1 MNGMTR
7 AMQRR
12 SFRQILGGTSLV
24 LLLLAAPAQAAEAP
38 LAPHFNDETA
48 SSGIASTYR
57 GDWEFMV
64 GGGAG
69 SFDCNADG
77 FPDLVLSGGEDKAKF
92 YLNRSTEGGALK
104 FEEKP
109 SGLELDKVIGAY
121 PLDIDGDGQQDV
133 VLLRSG
139 ENAVMRGL
147 GECRFE
153 RANEAFGFDGGD
165 AWSTAFSATW
175 EKGNA
180 WPTLAVGNYID
191 RFEDIEPWGSCTDNW
206 LHRPVSTTERRFAPP
221 LPLAPSFCPLSM
233 LFTDWNRSGVPSLRV
248 SNDREYYK
256 GGQEQM
262 WHVPSGQPPVLF
274 TQAEGWKYL
283 RIWGMGIAGRDIDF
297 DGYPEYALTSMADN
311 KLQKLAEVPA
321 DGKPKPAYNDVAFA
335 RGATAHRPYTGGEI
349 RPSTAWHTDFEDVN
363 NDGRTDLFIAKGNV
377 AKMPDFA
384 EKDPNNLLV
393 QGVDGKFIEMGD
405 KAGVASMATGRG
417 GALAD
422 FNLDGRID
430 LLVVNQGSPVEI
442 WRNVTEGAG
451 HFLQLALRQDGP
463 NRDAIGAWIEV
474 KTGDI
479 VQRRE
484 ITIGGGHASGKIGWW
499 HFGLGEQG
507 ETEIRVLWPDGEAG
521 DWQKVAADGFYVL
534 VRGVAPKAWK
544 PGEGL

>member
-1 MNGMTR
+1 MNGSTASGVLR
-7 AMQRR
+7 
-12 SFRQILGGTSLV
+12 LTSLAT
-24 LLLLAAPAQAAEAP
+24 LLLALQAGTALANGRP
-38 LAPHFNDETA
+38 LVPRFADETA
-48 SSGIASTYR
+48 TSGIVSTYR

-77 FPDLVLSGGEDKAKF
+77 FPDLVLAGGDDKARF
-92 YLNRSTEGGALK
+92 YLNRSQPGGALK
-104 FEEKP
+104 FEERA

-121 PLDIDGDGQQDV
+121 PLDVDGDGNQDV

-139 ENAVMRGL
+139 ENVLMRGL

-153 RANEAFGFDGGD
+153 RANEAWGFDGGD

-191 RFEDIEPWGSCTDNW
+191 RFEDLEPWGSCTDNW
-206 LHRPVSTTERRFAPP
+206 LHRPVSASERRFAPP
-221 LPLAPSFCPLSM
+221 LPLTPSFCPLSI
-233 LFTDWNRSGVPSLRV
+233 LFTDWNRSGTLSLRV

-262 WHVPSGQPPVLF
+262 WKLPPGGTPELY
-274 TQAEGWKYL
+274 TQAEGWRYL
-283 RIWGMGIAGRDIDF
+283 RIWGMGIASHDLDF
-297 DGYPEYALTSMADN
+297 DGYPEYFLTSMADN
-311 KLQKLAEVPA
+311 KLQKLAEIPA
-321 DGKPKPAYNDVAFA
+321 DGKPKPSYADVAFA
-335 RGATAHRPYTGGEI
+335 KGATAHRPYTGGEI
-349 RPSTAWHTDFEDVN
+349 RPSTAWHTEFEDIN

-384 EKDPNNLLV
+384 AKDPNNLLV
-393 QGVDGKFIEMGD
+393 QGEDGKFIEMGD

-442 WRNVTEGAG
+442 WRNTTETPGR
-451 HFLQLALRQDGP
+451 FLQVALRQDGP

-474 KTGDI
+474 KTGDY

-484 ITIGGGHASGKIGWW
+484 ITIGGGHVSGKTGWH
-499 HFGLGEQG
+499 HFGLGDQA

-521 DWQKVAADGFYVL
+521 EWQKVSTDGFYV
-534 VRGVAPKAWK
+534 VERGVAPKAWK
-544 PGEGL
+544 PGEGI

>member
-1 MNGMTR
+1 MTGSFSSRPFRLTAMATLVFALQAGTALANG
-7 AMQRR
+7 
-12 SFRQILGGTSLV
+12 GPLV
-24 LLLLAAPAQAAEAP
+24 PR
-38 LAPHFNDETA
+38 FTDETA

-57 GDWEFMV
+57 GDWEYMV

-77 FPDLVLSGGEDKAKF
+77 FPDLVLAGGEDKAKF
-92 YLNRSTEGGALK
+92 YLNRSTQGGALT

-109 SGLELDKVIGAY
+109 SGLELDKVIGTY
-121 PLDIDGDGQQDV
+121 PLDIDGDGMQDV

-139 ENAVMRGL
+139 ENVVMRGL

-153 RANEAFGFDGGD
+153 SANEAWAFDGGD

-191 RFEDIEPWGSCTDNW
+191 RFEDFEPWGSCTDNW

-221 LPLAPSFCPLSM
+221 LPLTPSFCPLSI
-233 LFTDWNRSGVPSLRV
+233 LFTDWNRSGTPSLRV

-262 WHVPSGQPPVLF
+262 WKLPPGKAPELY

-283 RIWGMGIAGRDIDF
+283 RIWGMGIASHDLDF
-297 DGYPEYALTSMADN
+297 DGYPEYFLTSMADN
-311 KLQKLAEVPA
+311 KLQKLGEIPA
-321 DGKPKPAYNDVAFA
+321 DGKPKPSYNDVAFTK
-335 RGATAHRPYTGGEI
+335 GATAHRPYVGGEI

-393 QGVDGKFIEMGD
+393 QGEDGKFTEMGD

-422 FNLDGRID
+422 FNLDGQID
-430 LLVVNQGSPVEI
+430 LLVVNQGSAVEI
-442 WRNVTEGAG
+442 WRNTTDTPG
-451 HFLQLALRQDGP
+451 HFLQVALRQEGP

-474 KTGDI
+474 KTGDH

-484 ITIGGGHASGKIGWW
+484 ITIGGGHVSGKTGWW
-499 HFGLGEQG
+499 HFGLGDQA

-521 DWQKVAADGFYVL
+521 EWQAVEADGFYV
-534 VRGVAPKAWK
+534 VQRGAVPRAWK

>member
-1 MNGMTR
+1 MKHFSR
-7 AMQRR
+7 AY
-12 SFRQILGGTSLV
+12 SLGKIATAV
-24 LLLLAAPAQAAEAP
+24 ALLLGLQAGTALANGGP
-38 LAPHFNDETA
+38 LVPRFADETA
-48 SSGIASTYR
+48 SSGITSTYR

-77 FPDLVLSGGEDKAKF
+77 FPDLVLAGGEDKTKF
-92 YLNRSTEGGALK
+92 YLNRSEAGGALK

-109 SGLELDKVIGAY
+109 SGLELDKVVGAY
-121 PLDIDGDGQQDV
+121 PLDVDGDGLQDV

-139 ENAVMRGL
+139 ENVVMRGL

-153 RANEAFGFDGGD
+153 RANEAWGFDGGD

-180 WPTLAVGNYID
+180 WPTLAIGNYID
-191 RFEDIEPWGSCTDNW
+191 RFEDFEPWGSCTDNW
-206 LHRPVSTTERRFAPP
+206 LHRPVAANERSFAPP
-221 LPLAPSFCPLSM
+221 LSLNPSFCPLSI
-233 LFTDWNRSGVPSLRV
+233 LFTDWNRSGTPSLRV

-262 WHVPSGQPPVLF
+262 WHVKPGEPPRLF
-274 TQAEGWKYL
+274 TQEEGWKYL
-283 RIWGMGIAGRDIDF
+283 RIWGMGIASRDLDF
-297 DGYPEYALTSMADN
+297 DGYPEYFLTSMADN
-311 KLQKLAEVPA
+311 KLQKLGEIPT
-321 DGKPKPAYNDVAFA
+321 DGKPKPSYADVAFA
-335 RGATAHRPYTGGEI
+335 KGATAHRPYTGGEI

-363 NDGRTDLFIAKGNV
+363 NDGRADLFIAKGNV

-393 QGVDGKFIEMGD
+393 QGEDGKFTEMGD
-405 KAGVASMATGRG
+405 KAGVASMATSRG
-417 GALAD
+417 GALSD
-422 FNLDGRID
+422 FNLDGKID

-442 WRNVTEGAG
+442 WRNTTETPG
-451 HFLQLALRQDGP
+451 HFLQIALRQEGP

-474 KTGDI
+474 KTGDH

-484 ITIGGGHASGKIGWW
+484 ITLGGGHASGKTGWW
-499 HFGLGEQG
+499 HFGLGEQA

-521 DWQKVAADGFYVL
+521 DWQKVAADGFYV
-534 VRGVAPKAWK
+534 VERGAPPKVWK
-544 PGEGL
+544 PGEGM

>member
-1 MNGMTR
+1 MTASLSSR
-7 AMQRR
+7 P
-12 SFRQILGGTSLV
+12 FRLTSLATLV
-24 LLLLAAPAQAAEAP
+24 LALQTGTVLANGGPLLPSFA
-38 LAPHFNDETA
+38 DETA
-48 SSGIASTYR
+48 TSGIVSTYR

-64 GGGAG
+64 GGGAA
-69 SFDCNADG
+69 SFDCNTDG
-77 FPDLVLSGGEDKAKF
+77 FPDLMLAGGEDKAKF
-92 YLNRSTEGGALK
+92 YVNRSEQGGALI
-104 FEEKP
+104 FEEQA

-121 PLDIDGDGQQDV
+121 PIDVDSDGNQDL

-139 ENAVMRGL
+139 ENILMRGL
-147 GECRFE
+147 GACRFE
-153 RANEAFGFDGGD
+153 RANETWAFDGGD

-175 EKGNA
+175 ERGNA

-191 RFEDIEPWGSCTDNW
+191 RFEDFEPWGSCTDNW
-206 LHRPVSTTERRFAPP
+206 LHRPVSATERRFAPP
-221 LPLAPSFCPLSM
+221 LPLNPSFCPLSI
-233 LFTDWNRSGVPSLRV
+233 LFTDWNRSGTPSLRV

-262 WHVPSGQPPVLF
+262 WHVEPGQAPRLY
-274 TQAEGWKYL
+274 TQEEGWKYL
-283 RIWGMGIAGRDIDF
+283 RIWGMGIASHDLDF
-297 DGYPEYALTSMADN
+297 DGYPEYVLTSMADN
-311 KLQKLAEVPA
+311 KLQKLAEIPA
-321 DGKPKPAYNDVAFA
+321 EGNPKPSYADIAFA
-335 RGATAHRPYTGGEI
+335 KGATAHRPYTGGEI

-384 EKDPNNLLV
+384 ARDPNNLLV
-393 QGVDGKFIEMGD
+393 QGEDGKFIEMGD

-430 LLVVNQGSPVEI
+430 LLVVNQGSQVEI
-442 WRNVTEGAG
+442 WRNTTEGADR
-451 HFLQLALRQDGP
+451 FLQVALRQDGP

-474 KTGDI
+474 KTGEH

-484 ITIGGGHASGKIGWW
+484 ITIGGGHVSGKTGWW
-499 HFGLGEQG
+499 HFGLGDQA

-521 DWQKVAADGFYVL
+521 DWQRVEADGFYV
-534 VRGVAPKAWK
+534 VERGVAPRAWK

>member
-1 MNGMTR
+1 MMGRKNVRLPARLAGL
-7 AMQRR
+7 A
-12 SFRQILGGTSLV
+12 
-24 LLLLAAPAQAAEAP
+24 LLLSLPEAAPALANGGP
-38 LAPHFNDETA
+38 LVPRFTDETA

-57 GDWEFMV
+57 GDWEYMV

-92 YLNRSTEGGALK
+92 YLNRSASGDALK
-104 FEEKP
+104 FEEKA

-121 PLDIDGDGQQDV
+121 PLDIDGDGLQDV

-139 ENAVMRGL
+139 ENVVMRGL

-153 RANEAFGFDGGD
+153 RANEAWAFDGGD

-175 EKGNA
+175 ERGNS
-180 WPTLAVGNYID
+180 WPTLAIGNYID
-191 RFEDIEPWGSCTDNW
+191 RFEDFEPWGSCTDNW
-206 LHRPVSTTERRFAPP
+206 LHRPASADERRFAPP
-221 LPLAPSFCPLSM
+221 LALNPSFCPLSI
-233 LFTDWNRSGVPSLRV
+233 LFTDWNRSGTPSLRV

-262 WHVPSGQPPVLF
+262 WKLEPGKAPELY

-283 RIWGMGIAGRDIDF
+283 RIWGMGIASHDLDF
-297 DGYPEYALTSMADN
+297 DGYPEYFLTSMADN
-311 KLQKLAEVPA
+311 KLQKLGEIPA
-321 DGKPKPAYNDVAFA
+321 DGKPKPSYNDVAFA
-335 RGATAHRPYTGGEI
+335 KGATAHRPYTGGEI
-349 RPSTAWHTDFEDVN
+349 RPSTAWHTEFEDVN
-363 NDGRTDLFIAKGNV
+363 NDGRTDLFVAKGNV
-377 AKMPDFA
+377 AEMPDFA

-393 QGVDGKFIEMGD
+393 QGEDGKFTEMGD
-405 KAGVASMATGRG
+405 KAGVASMAKGRG

-442 WRNVTEGAG
+442 WRNTTEGVG
-451 HFLQLALRQDGP
+451 HFLQIALRQEGA
-463 NRDAIGAWIEV
+463 NRDAVGAWIEV
-474 KTGDI
+474 KTGDVI
-479 VQRRE
+479 QRRE
-484 ITIGGGHASGKIGWW
+484 VTIGGGHVSGRTGW
-499 HFGLGEQG
+499 HHVGLGELA

-521 DWQKVAADGFYVL
+521 AWQKVVADGFYL
-534 VRGVAPKAWK
+534 VGRGTGPRLWK